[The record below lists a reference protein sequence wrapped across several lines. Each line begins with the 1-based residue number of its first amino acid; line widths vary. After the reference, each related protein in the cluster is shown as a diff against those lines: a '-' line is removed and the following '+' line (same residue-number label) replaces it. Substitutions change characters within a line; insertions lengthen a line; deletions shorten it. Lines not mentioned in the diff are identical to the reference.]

1 MPAICNPLLPV
12 SLVLTEELRKLSWSG
27 IPKPVRAITW
37 KLLSVSCPLC
47 APALHPLPRLAQA
60 AHPPAPMSAWGH
72 LAEGQKAYCTRDVLC
87 PVEGAGG
94 RVPGVGRHVL

>member
-1 MPAICNPLLPV
+1 MEKPCLQ
-12 SLVLTEELRKLSWSG
+12 LRE
-27 IPKPVRAITW
+27 A
-37 KLLSVSCPLC
+37 CPL
-47 APALHPLPRLAQA
+47 AARALQQEEPALHPLPRLAQA
-60 AHPPAPMSAWGH
+60 ALPPAPMSAWGH